1 LALFVGTDA
10 ALKPA
15 DKLVLQS
22 GWRRWQLGSI
32 VIRASQRRRA
42 EMEIKGRTA
51 VITGAGSGIGR
62 ATAMR
67 LATEGAAVL
76 AADVDEAAAR
86 ETVRMIEAAGGRAAA
101 VRVDVTDAEQAR
113 HMMETA
119 LSTFGRFDILHNNA
133 GIAVGTPP
141 FPQCDLDRWRRVLDI
156 DLQAVIMGCYLAGP
170 MLQRGGGGAIV
181 NTASMAGLY
190 PYVEDPVYAAAKAGV
205 VNLTYSLAPWAQ
217 RLKVRVNCICP
228 GVVDT
233 PLVRKAVEIQQ
244 RGGHEVS
251 LPKRILKPEQIADGV
266 ARLVRDD
273 TIFGRALEVRPSQ
286 ARLVDIPGLPH
297 GGPPTQ
303 G

>member
-1 LALFVGTDA
+1 MD
-10 ALKPA
+10 
-15 DKLVLQS
+15 
-22 GWRRWQLGSI
+22 
-32 VIRASQRRRA
+32 
-42 EMEIKGRTA
+42 IKGKVA
-51 VITGAGSGIGR
+51 VITGGGSGIGR
-62 ATAMR
+62 ATAIS
-67 LATEGAAVL
+67 LSTEGAAVL
-76 AADVDEAAAR
+76 AADVDEAAAS
-86 ETVRMIEAAGGRAAA
+86 ETVRIIETAGGRAAS

-141 FPQCDLDRWRRVLDI
+141 FPQCDLNRWRRVLDI
-156 DLQAVIMGCYLAGP
+156 DLQAVILGCYLAGP
-170 MLQRGGGGAIV
+170 IMQREGGGAIV

-217 RLKVRVNCICP
+217 RLRVRVNCICP

-251 LPKRILKPEQIADGV
+251 LPKRILQPEQIADAV
-266 ARLVRDD
+266 LRVIRDD
-273 TIFGRALEVRPSQ
+273 TLFGRALEVRPSQ
-286 ARLVDIPGLPH
+286 ARLVDVPGLPH
-297 GGPPTQ
+297 SPERGRK
-303 G
+303 